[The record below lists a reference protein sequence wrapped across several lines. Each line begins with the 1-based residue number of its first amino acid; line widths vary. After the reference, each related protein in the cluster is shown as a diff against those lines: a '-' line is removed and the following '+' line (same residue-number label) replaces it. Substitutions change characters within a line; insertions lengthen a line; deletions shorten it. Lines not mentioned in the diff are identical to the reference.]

1 MESALHKA
9 FPQLPFYTAYTSPT
23 IRRILAGRGQT
34 IFDLGSAL
42 EEMAGQGVQHAIV
55 QPTHMLCGIEY
66 EKMQAVI
73 DEKRSIFR
81 RVTFGR
87 PLLSGTEDLL
97 RLAEILSQEY
107 PQQEEEALILF
118 GHGTEHLTNAV
129 YPALQTVFHMNARK
143 DVLVGTVEGWP
154 GIEEILQELKELA
167 VPKVHLVP
175 MMVVAGDHA
184 CNDMAGQE
192 PDSWKSRLE
201 AAGYQVRCT
210 LSGLGMLG
218 GIQQMAADHLRESL
232 GTASND

>member
-34 IFDLGSAL
+34 ISDLGSAL

-55 QPTHMLCGIEY
+55 QPTHML
-66 EKMQAVI
+66 
-73 DEKRSIFR
+73 
-81 RVTFGR
+81 
-87 PLLSGTEDLL
+87 
-97 RLAEILSQEY
+97 EILSQEY

-143 DVLVGTVEGWP
+143 DVLVGTVEDWP

-218 GIQQMAADHLRESL
+218 GIQQMAVDHLRESL